1 MREVE
6 NVTRDSASRRR
17 TVHLTDAHLYDVEGK
32 QVAQC
37 DLPDLGQQNEE
48 YNCSGKKHK

>member
-1 MREVE
+1 MSPEIPHRV
-6 NVTRDSASRRR
+6 D
-17 TVHLTDAHLYDVEGK
+17 VHLTDAHLYDVEGK

-37 DLPDLGQQNEE
+37 DLLDLGQQNEE